1 MIKIEHIHIK
11 KKKTILDDAC
21 IILYDHAINVV
32 YGASGTG
39 KTLLLYIAGL
49 LQTKDEFN
57 YSFNGIQLDNLSKE
71 QYATFIKNNISFVF
85 QENSLIEYA
94 TVYDNLKLT
103 FILHHK
109 KYSDELFLNILR
121 DVHLDIRLEQ
131 KVNELSRGQRQR
143 LSIAIALIKEPNLL
157 ILDEPTSFLDRE
169 NEMIIIKLVK
179 EISVNTGVTVLI
191 ASHSQEV
198 MNAADYL
205 YEIKNYQILPKNEFT
220 VKNSLEV
227 IKKERTS
234 LSFIYEYIRLYMLH
248 HVKEYVKL
256 FCLILLVCSAVL
268 FNKSFSQLY
277 ISRQINN
284 FNEQLDTGIV
294 IYSENIIDF
303 SMLDQIMNIEHIVN
317 AYYNKNISVICEQ
330 DGKEEIVTARIGYS
344 EQLQFADSGV
354 YVTEEEINTSQKYY
368 LLEDTTKIEL
378 PIMGVISN
386 DYKDPVSNQKS
397 SIVVSYDEVKD
408 FIDPQNIVVV
418 FIDSIEN
425 TFIVQEQLLHL
436 NSGVFVYPLAQEL
449 NLIKD
454 NLGTLAKLSNIFS
467 FIIISI
473 SSIIIIGT
481 YTKSFSNRNKE
492 FQILKSMGLSNRDI
506 VRMILLELIVFLG
519 CSWIIF
525 GVIEMLLPH
534 ILSGYGLL
542 TGMLYISVLMVFVSI
557 YTVRR
562 CLKKEIADVLR
573 R

>member
-1 MIKIEHIHIK
+1 MIKIDHIHIK

-21 IILYDHAINVV
+21 ILLYDHAINVV

-71 QYATFIKNNISFVF
+71 QCATFIKNNISFVF

-121 DVHLDIRLEQ
+121 DVHLDIQLE
-131 KVNELSRGQRQR
+131 KKISELSRGQRQR

-157 ILDEPTSFLDRE
+157 ILDEPTSFLDQE
-169 NEMIIIKLVK
+169 NEKTIIKLVK
-179 EISVNTGVTVLI
+179 EISVNTGITVFI

-205 YEIKNYQILPKNEFT
+205 YEIKNCQILPKNEST

-227 IKKERTS
+227 IKKERAS
-234 LSFIYEYIRLYMLH
+234 LSFIYEYIRVYLLH

-268 FNKSFSQLY
+268 FNRSFSQLY

-284 FNEQLDTGIV
+284 FNEQLDNGIV
-294 IYSENIIDF
+294 LYSENIIDY
-303 SMLDQIMNIEHIVN
+303 SMLDQIMNIEHIVS
-317 AYYNKNISVICEQ
+317 AYYNKNMQIMCEQ
-330 DGKEEIVTARIGYS
+330 DGKEEIITARIGYS
-344 EQLQFADSGV
+344 EQHQFADSGV
-354 YVTEEEINTSQKYY
+354 YVKENEINTSRKYY

-378 PIMGVISN
+378 PIVGVISN

-397 SIVVSYDEVKD
+397 AVVVSYDEVKD
-408 FIDPQNIVVV
+408 FVDPQNIVVV

-425 TFIVQEQLLHL
+425 TFIVQEQLLSL
-436 NSGVFVYPLAQEL
+436 NSGVFVYPMAQEL

-454 NLGTLAKLSNIFS
+454 NLGILTKLSNIFS
-467 FIIISI
+467 FIIIGI
-473 SSIIIIGT
+473 SSIVIIGT

-492 FQILKSMGLSNRDI
+492 FQILKSMGLSNIDI
-506 VRMILLELIVFLG
+506 MRMILLELTAFLG

-557 YTVRR
+557 YTVRK

-573 R
+573 S